1 MGEVAP
7 TYFASTDARE
17 RIAQVAPSAKIV
29 CIFRNPVERVLSLYR
44 LKRAYGMSRWNFEE
58 AVFKDPE
65 LVESGRYATHLK
77 AWRATFGKDR
87 VIAMV
92 YDDLRRDPQGYV
104 NKISE
109 FIGIPRFALS
119 PDLRRTHESEDL
131 THPRVYFLTR
141 AAHQIADWFK
151 AERLDGLVA
160 VAKRRILLKFLLRSG
175 RKFEALSPKIAGSV
189 YEIFRA
195 EVEELESLLNRDFS
209 SWKPQVVSANV
220 LQAA

>member
-1 MGEVAP
+1 MKWYLRHFNVSSDRQIMGEVAP

-58 AVFKDPE
+58 AVFKDAE

-119 PDLRRTHESEDL
+119 PDL
-131 THPRVYFLTR
+131 
-141 AAHQIADWFK
+141 
-151 AERLDGLVA
+151 
-160 VAKRRILLKFLLRSG
+160 
-175 RKFEALSPKIAGSV
+175 
-189 YEIFRA
+189 
-195 EVEELESLLNRDFS
+195 
-209 SWKPQVVSANV
+209 
-220 LQAA
+220 